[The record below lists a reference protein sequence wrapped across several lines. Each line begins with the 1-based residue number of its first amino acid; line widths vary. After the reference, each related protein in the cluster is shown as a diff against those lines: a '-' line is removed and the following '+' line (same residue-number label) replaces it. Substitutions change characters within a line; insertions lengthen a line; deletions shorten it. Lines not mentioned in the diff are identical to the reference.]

1 MRTVAA
7 VGVAFLALMG
17 CINVAEAR
25 ARLRLSLGR
34 MTAPQRLVTP
44 APTPAPAAASAPA
57 GFSGRIGYRPAI
69 AITSG
74 QVAVAAAAPTV
85 PLATSG
91 DSTAGADRPATMA
104 PSVVTPASTPPH
116 IREVRAI
123 APPCESGKRV
133 GGVEREDDGFCLVN

>member
-1 MRTVAA
+1 MRTAVA

-17 CINVAEAR
+17 GINVAEAR

-44 APTPAPAAASAPA
+44 APTPAAASAPA

-85 PLATSG
+85 PLTTSG

-104 PSVVTPASTPPH
+104 PSVVTPAPTPPH